1 MIKKIL
7 SFPLLLLLILAAPF
21 QLFAQSDTP
30 PAPKYEFRS
39 VWVPTVA
46 AAQDW
51 PTFTYPATEEGIR
64 NLIRNLKN
72 RGQNAVVLQVVGR
85 GDALYPSVRLPW
97 VRQITGTYGGDPG
110 WDPLAVAID
119 EAHRLGMEF
128 HAWYNVFRIGD
139 STLIEELDEG
149 PNHVLYENPEWVR
162 SDPGAANQLWLDAGI
177 PDARAWAVGNVLE
190 IVRNYDIDAIH
201 FDFIR
206 YPTNGFASDFD
217 TKALYNPK
225 NIIPTAEWR
234 RDNVTEFNRAVYDSV
249 MQIRPRVKVGSTPV
263 GHYKFSDG
271 WAFLSGYSSVY
282 QDSRGW
288 LNEGVNDYI
297 VPQIYWDIGDV
308 SAPRFDWL
316 VRDWMGETYGRH
328 VYIGTGP
335 YQPHIRAELP
345 VQIDTTRVNGAAG
358 QVHFRFAS
366 VGAGRPFDDRYD
378 LPAIIPPM
386 PWKDMTA
393 PGSPVNLIAT
403 WPGAG
408 GTELTLT
415 WEAPDFGRGD
425 AEPARYAVYRIP
437 VSDNEITSEHLDNPA
452 NLIMVTG
459 ETFFVDTPDMTVPEY
474 DYFVTAL
481 SHNNVESE
489 PAGAGV
495 NTSADDERYL
505 ARNFSLDQ
513 NYPNPF
519 NPSTTIRFALDDAG
533 YARIRIF
540 DQLGRL
546 VAEPLS
552 DNRSAGTHTV
562 SFNASH
568 LASGVY
574 IYRLEFGNRQLTRK
588 MMLVK

>member
-1 MIKKIL
+1 
-7 SFPLLLLLILAAPF
+7 
-21 QLFAQSDTP
+21 
-30 PAPKYEFRS
+30 

-51 PTFTYPATEEGIR
+51 PTFSYPATEEGLR

-85 GDALYPSVRLPW
+85 GDALYPSERLPW

-263 GHYKFSDG
+263 GHYILSDG

-288 LNEGVNDYI
+288 LREGVNDYI
-297 VPQIYWDIGDV
+297 VPQIYWDIGTV

-316 VRDWMGETYGRH
+316 VRDWMGETYDRH

-345 VQIDTTRVNGAAG
+345 VQIDTTRANNAAG

-366 VGAGRPFDDRYD
+366 VGAGQPFGDRYD

-437 VSDNEITSEHLDNPA
+437 VSDSEITNEHLDDPA

-459 ETFFVDTPDMTVPEY
+459 ETIFVDTPDMTVSDY

-489 PAGAGV
+489 PAGTGV
-495 NTSADDERYL
+495 NTSAEDDRYL

-519 NPSTTIRFALDDAG
+519 NPATTIRFTLDDAG
-533 YARIRIF
+533 YTRIRIF

-568 LASGVY
+568 MASGVY
-574 IYRLEFGNRQLTRK
+574 LYRLEFGDRQLTRK